1 MTGKRWVVMAVV
13 LMLLRPQKGAA
24 IWFSLPATGTK
35 CLSEQI
41 YSSAVVLGNYYA
53 FSDRDVLPA
62 PAIAVQVKSPVGNVV
77 YEKEHVKGNVTVG
90 RFSFT
95 TTEAGMHVAC
105 FRLITDTHE
114 FNSTAGLTVSLDWK
128 IGIFAKDW
136 ESVAKAHNIEGLE
149 LELKKLEE
157 TAKAIRQNTIHLMI
171 KDLKMQRV
179 SKATN
184 KRVACFSFMSV
195 GLCILVSAL
204 QVWHLKTFFRNKKL
218 I

>member
-1 MTGKRWVVMAVV
+1 MAVV
-13 LMLLRPQKGAA
+13 LMLLRPQNGAA

-62 PAIAVQVKSPVGNVV
+62 PAIAVQVKSPVGKIV

-105 FRLITDTHE
+105 FRLLTHHQ
-114 FNSTAGLTVSLDWK
+114 FNSTAAAAALTVSLDWK

-136 ESVAKAHNIEGLE
+136 ESLAKAHNIQGLQ
-149 LELKKLEE
+149 LQFTKLEE

-179 SKATN
+179 SKTTN
-184 KRVACFSFMSV
+184 KRVACFSFISV